1 MCPLFINKQR
11 YATALIIS
19 FIKLQFM
26 QRFNQNFLPSSFS
39 DSQEKNSIRN
49 IGANDIQLRNFDQLR
64 LAHANLST
72 LDLFPLYNFPKIWQ
86 DFPDEQIKI
95 IRQSSEFDAKLKNYF
110 LSDLASNVI
119 CNSEKRKQSI
129 LVSFSSL
136 RFFFIRFAVVV
147 LVCFVWSCRFFS
159 IIYLSVY

>member
-1 MCPLFINKQR
+1 MLYYSQTKLLLLLFG
-11 YATALIIS
+11 TALS
-19 FIKLQFM
+19 HAEGCLGQLWVM
-26 QRFNQNFLPSSFS
+26 SL
-39 DSQEKNSIRN
+39 SQ
-49 IGANDIQLRNFDQLR
+49 

-119 CNSEKRKQSI
+119 GCLRKEKKS
-129 LVSFSSL
+129 LLLSFSSL
-136 RFFFIRFAVVV
+136 RFFHPVRGRCPCMSCLVLPLFFNNLSERVLMELLCPSPLKFADPHGYHN
-147 LVCFVWSCRFFS
+147 L
-159 IIYLSVY
+159 

>member
-1 MCPLFINKQR
+1 MSL
-11 YATALIIS
+11 
-19 FIKLQFM
+19 
-26 QRFNQNFLPSSFS
+26 
-39 DSQEKNSIRN
+39 SQ
-49 IGANDIQLRNFDQLR
+49 

-119 CNSEKRKQSI
+119 CNSEKRKKSI
-129 LVSFSSL
+129 LLSFSSL
-136 RFFFIRFAVVV
+136 RFFHPVRGRCPCMSCLVLPLFFNNLSERVLMELLCPSPLKFADPHGYHN
-147 LVCFVWSCRFFS
+147 L
-159 IIYLSVY
+159 

>member
-1 MCPLFINKQR
+1 MLRAVWDSSESCWGLSE
-11 YATALIIS
+11 TALS
-19 FIKLQFM
+19 HAEGCLGQLWVM
-26 QRFNQNFLPSSFS
+26 SL
-39 DSQEKNSIRN
+39 SQ
-49 IGANDIQLRNFDQLR
+49 

-119 CNSEKRKQSI
+119 CNSEKRKKSI
-129 LVSFSSL
+129 LLSFSSL

-159 IIYLSVY
+159 IIYLSVYWWNSCAPLP

>member
-1 MCPLFINKQR
+1 MLRAVWDSSESCWGLSE
-11 YATALIIS
+11 TALS
-19 FIKLQFM
+19 HAEGCLGQLWVM
-26 QRFNQNFLPSSFS
+26 SL
-39 DSQEKNSIRN
+39 SQ
-49 IGANDIQLRNFDQLR
+49 

-119 CNSEKRKQSI
+119 CNRLFCPACRQGAWEKKK
-129 LVSFSSL
+129 SL
-136 RFFFIRFAVVV
+136 YYYHFLLFAFFIRFAVVV
-147 LVCFVWSCRFFS
+147 LVCLDWSCPFFS
-159 IIYLSVY
+159 IIYLSVYWWNSCAPLP